1 MSCDLSCDYCTCLV
15 PTATGEI
22 SDSSFSARPYR
33 DTGKRREGE
42 ERRKSACMH
51 TLKLL
56 HACLLFTSLPFSF
69 FFSYRYRIIINNN
82 DNSPDIINCLS
93 CEEEKAKKSLEN

>member
-1 MSCDLSCDYCTCLV
+1 MKLAIAHFLSDHTETLV
-15 PTATGEI
+15 RGE
-22 SDSSFSARPYR
+22 RE
-33 DTGKRREGE
+33 REGGE
-42 ERRKSACMH
+42 SACVH

-56 HACLLFTSLPFSF
+56 HACLLFTFLPFPLSL
-69 FFSYRYRIIINNN
+69 SYRYRIIINNN

>member
-1 MSCDLSCDYCTCLV
+1 MCAYIEVAAHLS
-15 PTATGEI
+15 
-22 SDSSFSARPYR
+22 
-33 DTGKRREGE
+33 
-42 ERRKSACMH
+42 
-51 TLKLL
+51 
-56 HACLLFTSLPFSF
+56 LFTSLPFSF